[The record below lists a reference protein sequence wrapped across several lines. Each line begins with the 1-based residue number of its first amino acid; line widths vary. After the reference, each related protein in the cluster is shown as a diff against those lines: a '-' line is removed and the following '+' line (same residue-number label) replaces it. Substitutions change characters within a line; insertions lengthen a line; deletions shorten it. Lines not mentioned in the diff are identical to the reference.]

1 MTHVFTAFMLTVL
14 AVALWMAFHER
25 SFFFIMDRAVFFLP
39 RRWRK
44 AVVDFFH
51 RFAAGTHAL
60 RSPGLLA
67 GCLTIT
73 PAVWALEWVVYL
85 TMMRG
90 FGITLPPWAA
100 LLAVV
105 VTNIGIA
112 APSAPGAVGV
122 FEAAC
127 SGAVIAL
134 GLDKD
139 LALSYAIGVHLMM
152 FVCLVATGQFYMW
165 RLGLRLGE
173 LTRAPAGDDD
183 EADEVAPEQAR

>member
-1 MTHVFTAFMLTVL
+1 
-14 AVALWMAFHER
+14 
-25 SFFFIMDRAVFFLP
+25 
-39 RRWRK
+39 
-44 AVVDFFH
+44 
-51 RFAAGTHAL
+51 
-60 RSPGLLA
+60 
-67 GCLTIT
+67 
-73 PAVWALEWVVYL
+73 
-85 TMMRG
+85 
-90 FGITLPPWAA
+90 LPPWAA

-127 SGAVIAL
+127 SSAVIAL

-165 RLGLRLGE
+165 RLGLRFSQI
-173 LTRAPAGDDD
+173 TRQPS
-183 EADEVAPEQAR
+183 ADEDEETEPEPEQAR